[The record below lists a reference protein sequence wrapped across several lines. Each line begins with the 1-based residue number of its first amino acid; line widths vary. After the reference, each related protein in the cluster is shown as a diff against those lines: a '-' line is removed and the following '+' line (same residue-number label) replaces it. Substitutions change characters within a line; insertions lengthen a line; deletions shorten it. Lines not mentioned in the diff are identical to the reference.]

1 MNTRSTNRA
10 QCTFFG
16 DIIQFTDQV
25 QSCEINPGNGTK
37 HSMTNNDKAKTHPE
51 LSGPRGKSMFLNKIK
66 SATYKHD
73 LKKKS
78 WLQNPPKCQQS
89 IALPRHLN
97 HYYAKGI

>member
-10 QCTFFG
+10 QCTFLC

-25 QSCEINPGNGTK
+25 QSCEINPGTGTK

-66 SATYKHD
+66 SATYKLD
-73 LKKKS
+73 LKKNLGSKNP
-78 WLQNPPKCQQS
+78 QNVNNRLLYQ
-89 IALPRHLN
+89 
-97 HYYAKGI
+97 GI